1 MEIKADENCEK
12 ILKILIIIDRKLRFN
27 ELHRILKKYNA
38 KMSKPTLIV
47 HLNHLVKYD
56 LILREEEG
64 KQKVT
69 YTINWNKSKQLKKA
83 KEINQS
89 ILNHMKD
96 QEIFKT
102 KSLQWQTAFATATIM
117 IGELFYLKLNILNIL
132 EPENKLQNTTSYTMI
147 RQLFN
152 TYLTLLYESCEESKE
167 NSLKVLHIID
177 KNIKRLMEECFVIN
191 PEVNQK
197 LKDRT
202 GILQEF

>member
-12 ILKILIIIDRKLRFN
+12 ILKILMIIDRKLRFN